1 VPGDFRFSIFEFRF
15 SIFGFRFSIFV
26 FRFSIF
32 DFRFSIKVMAQ
43 NAITFI
49 QAHPFILAV
58 IKILIV
64 LLVLSGIVAY
74 LVYMER
80 KVLSFMQARLGPMRV
95 GPWGLLQPIADAF
108 KLLLKEDII
117 PAGADKFVFLLAPT
131 ISVAAAFT
139 VFSVIP
145 FAGNFYVSD
154 INVGL
159 LFILGV
165 SSLGIYGIIL
175 GGWSSN
181 SHYPLIGAM
190 RSAAQLVSYE
200 VAGGMALVG
209 VLLISNSLS
218 MVEIVNRQQQMGV
231 WNIFLQ
237 PVAFVIYL
245 IASVAE
251 ANRNPFD
258 LPEAESEL
266 TAGFHTEY
274 SGFRFALYFLAE
286 YTNMVVVSCIAV
298 TMFLGGW
305 LRPFVS
311 IRALD
316 FLRFAP
322 IAACLGAAA
331 FVLWLGLKSLVRLE
345 RYFFI
350 ALALTFVVLAGIVAV
365 PAVLNAIQGIFWFG
379 TKVLAFLYAF
389 IWYRGTFPRFRYDQL
404 MNVGWHYM
412 IPIAMGNLIVTAI
425 VRYLVGPHLP
435 SAPAPGLGG

>member
-1 VPGDFRFSIFEFRF
+1 
-15 SIFGFRFSIFV
+15 
-26 FRFSIF
+26 
-32 DFRFSIKVMAQ
+32 MQ
-43 NAITFI
+43 NLIGI
-49 QAHPFILAV
+49 LQAHPLILAL

-95 GPWGLLQPIADAF
+95 GPWGLLQPVADGI

-117 PAGADKFVFLLAPT
+117 PAGADKFVFLLSPA
-131 ISVAAAFT
+131 ISVMAAFT
-139 VFSVIP
+139 VFAVIP
-145 FAGNFYVSD
+145 FAGNFFISD
-154 INVGL
+154 INIGL

-181 SHYPLIGAM
+181 SHYPLLGAM

-200 VAGGMALVG
+200 VAAGVALVG

-218 MVEIVNRQQQMGV
+218 MVDIVNRQRQMGV
-231 WNIFLQ
+231 WNVFLQ
-237 PVAFVIYL
+237 PVAFMIYL
-245 IASVAE
+245 IAALAE
-251 ANRNPFD
+251 TNRNPFD

-305 LRPFVS
+305 LRPFVNV
-311 IRALD
+311 RALD

-322 IAACLGAAA
+322 VASLIGAAA
-331 FVLWLGLKSLVRLE
+331 FILWLGLKSLVPLE

-350 ALALTFVVLAGIVAV
+350 ALAVICILVGGVVAV
-365 PAVLNAIQGIFWFG
+365 PAVMNAIQGIFWFG
-379 TKVLAFLYAF
+379 TKVLIFLYAF
-389 IWYRGTFPRFRYDQL
+389 IWYRGTFPRYRYDQL
-404 MNVGWHYM
+404 MTVGWHWM
-412 IPIAMGNLIVTAI
+412 IPIGLGNLIVTAV
-425 VRYLVGPHLP
+425 VRYFV
-435 SAPAPGLGG
+435 SARA

>member
-1 VPGDFRFSIFEFRF
+1 
-15 SIFGFRFSIFV
+15 
-26 FRFSIF
+26 
-32 DFRFSIKVMAQ
+32 MMQ
-43 NAITFI
+43 NAIEVV
-49 QAHPFILAV
+49 QAHPLILAL
-58 IKILIV
+58 IKILVV

-117 PAGADKFVFLLAPT
+117 PAGADKFVFLLSPT

-139 VFSVIP
+139 VFAVVP

-154 INVGL
+154 INIGL

-181 SHYPLIGAM
+181 SHYPLLGAM

-200 VAGGMALVG
+200 VAAGMALVG

-218 MVEIVNRQQQMGV
+218 MVEIVNRQQQMHV

-286 YTNMVVVSCIAV
+286 YTNMVVVSCIAT

-305 LRPFVS
+305 LRPFANV
-311 IRALD
+311 RALD

-322 IAACLGAAA
+322 VVASLGSAA
-331 FVLWLGLKSLVRLE
+331 FILWLGLKSLVRRE
-345 RYFFI
+345 RHFFI
-350 ALALTFVVLAGIVAV
+350 VLAIFCILVAGILAIPV
-365 PAVLNAIQGIFWFG
+365 VLNAIQGIFWF
-379 TKVLAFLYAF
+379 TAKVLGFLYGF
-389 IWYRGTFPRFRYDQL
+389 IWCRATFPRYRYDQL
-404 MNVGWHYM
+404 MRVGWHWM
-412 IPIAMGNLIVTAI
+412 IPIGLGNLIVTAV
-425 VRYLVGPHLP
+425 VRYLVSPNAP
-435 SAPAPGLGG
+435 SAPAAGLGG

>member
-1 VPGDFRFSIFEFRF
+1 
-15 SIFGFRFSIFV
+15 
-26 FRFSIF
+26 
-32 DFRFSIKVMAQ
+32 MAQ
-43 NAITFI
+43 NFS
-49 QAHPFILAV
+49 QAHPFILAT

-95 GPWGLLQPIADAF
+95 GPWGLLQPIADAI

-117 PAGADKFVFLLAPT
+117 PAGADKFVFLLAPM
-131 ISVAAAFT
+131 ISVTAAFAI
-139 VFSVIP
+139 FSVIP
-145 FAGNFYVSD
+145 FAGNFYISD

-181 SHYPLIGAM
+181 SHYPLLGAL
-190 RSAAQLVSYE
+190 RSGAQLVSYE
-200 VAGGMALVG
+200 VASGMALVG

-218 MVEIVNRQQQMGV
+218 MVEIVNRQQQMRV
-231 WNIFLQ
+231 WNVFLQ
-237 PVAFVIYL
+237 PVAFVIYI
-245 IASVAE
+245 IAAIAE
-251 ANRNPFD
+251 TNRNPFD

-286 YTNMVVVSCIAV
+286 YTNMVVVSCIGV

-305 LRPFVS
+305 LRPFVNV
-311 IRALD
+311 RALD

-322 IAACLGAAA
+322 VVAALGTAV
-331 FVLWLGLKSLVRLE
+331 FILWLGLKSRIPLE

-350 ALALTFVVLAGIVAV
+350 ALALSCVVLAGIVAIPV
-365 PAVLNAIQGIFWFG
+365 VLNAIQGIFWFG
-379 TKVLAFLYAF
+379 TKVLIFLYAF
-389 IWYRGTFPRFRYDQL
+389 IWGRATFPRYRYDQL
-404 MNVGWHYM
+404 MKVGWQWL
-412 IPIAMGNLIVTAI
+412 IPIGLGNVIVTAL
-425 VRYLVGPHLP
+425 VRYFVSPHVP
-435 SAPAPGLGG
+435 SAPAAGLGSTPF

>member
-1 VPGDFRFSIFEFRF
+1 
-15 SIFGFRFSIFV
+15 
-26 FRFSIF
+26 
-32 DFRFSIKVMAQ
+32 MAQ
-43 NAITFI
+43 NAIDFT
-49 QAHPFILAV
+49 QAHPLILAL
-58 IKILIV
+58 IKIVIV

-74 LVYMER
+74 LVYVER

-95 GPWGLLQPIADAF
+95 GPWGLLQPVADGI

-117 PAGADKFVFLLAPT
+117 PARADKFVFLLAPT
-131 ISVAAAFT
+131 ISVMAAFT
-139 VFSVIP
+139 VFAVVP
-145 FAGNFYVSD
+145 FAGNFFVSD

-159 LFILGV
+159 LFILGI

-200 VAGGMALVG
+200 VAAGMALVG

-218 MVEIVNRQQQMGV
+218 MVDIVNRQQQMGV

-237 PVAFVIYL
+237 PVAFLIYL
-245 IASVAE
+245 VAAVAE
-251 ANRNPFD
+251 TNRNPFD

-305 LRPFVS
+305 LRPLVNV
-311 IRALD
+311 RAVD
-316 FLRFAP
+316 FLNFAP
-322 IAACLGAAA
+322 IAALLGAGV
-331 FVLWLGLKSLVRLE
+331 FILWLGLKSAVPLE
-345 RYFFI
+345 RYIFI
-350 ALALTFVVLAGIVAV
+350 ALALLLAALGGLVAI
-365 PAVLNAIQGIFWFG
+365 PAVLSAVQGIFWFSV
-379 TKVLAFLYAF
+379 KVLGFLYAF
-389 IWYRGTFPRFRYDQL
+389 IWCRATFPRYRYDQL
-404 MNVGWHYM
+404 MRVGWRWL
-412 IPIAMGNLIVTAI
+412 IPFGLANLVVTAV
-425 VRYLVGPHLP
+425 VRYLVSSPATN
-435 SAPAPGLGG
+435 APVAGVGGVPF